1 MMNNNII
8 ITIGTII
15 RHKHLDEFWTITDC
29 YFNLLNEECEFMAKS
44 DDKSRGEL
52 YIPQE
57 VMLKNIK
64 SGIYIIES
72 VGEEK

>member
-1 MMNNNII
+1 MEKDI
-8 ITIGTII
+8 ITIGTLIM
-15 RHKHLDEFWTITDC
+15 HTKLNEYWTITDI
-29 YFNLLNEECEFMAKS
+29 YFNINNNDTEFMAKS
-44 DDKSRGEL
+44 DNNSRGEL

-72 VGEEK
+72 EE